1 MEGLGKCVIRPIVR
15 IVNPGITSHIAQ
27 WANKP
32 LQPDKLFLLHTGT
45 NTGTNRYHGYQPP
58 LV

>member
-15 IVNPGITSHIAQ
+15 IVNPGITSHITQ

-45 NTGTNRYHGYQPP
+45 NRYHGYQPP